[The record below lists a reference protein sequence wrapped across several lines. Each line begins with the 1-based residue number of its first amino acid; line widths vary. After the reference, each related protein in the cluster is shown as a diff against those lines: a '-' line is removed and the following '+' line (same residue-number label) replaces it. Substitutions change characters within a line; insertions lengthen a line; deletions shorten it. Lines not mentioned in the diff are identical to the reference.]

1 MVQLLLKP
9 ERRESSLTPH
19 PAPLI
24 TEGRYLM
31 GRRLLSVV
39 PMLVAVLVISGVA
52 LALSACG
59 GGGGSG
65 GGEHQQAKARP
76 LPDKEYKA
84 LPPGEYH
91 SEEFKPAFSFR
102 VGKGWQ
108 TPDADIKETPERLII
123 ETTEEV
129 KGSTLLIFRNPPEA
143 YDSQKN
149 KWVNVNSY
157 EDILSWYQHNPYLKT
172 SNPEPVSV
180 GGVKGVQLEADVTKD
195 SPVDGV
201 KSFSYSDG
209 FVASIDRGA
218 QDRTIILDM
227 KGEAVSI
234 GAGFP
239 RAQKVVDTVKWGGS

>member
-1 MVQLLLKP
+1 MGMTRVRNLKAWTTLLMVGLLA
-9 ERRESSLTPH
+9 T
-19 PAPLI
+19 
-24 TEGRYLM
+24 
-31 GRRLLSVV
+31 LLV
-39 PMLVAVLVISGVA
+39 

-76 LPDKEYKA
+76 LPDKAYTA

-123 ETTEEV
+123 ETTEQV
-129 KGSTLLIFRNPPEA
+129 MGGTLLIFRNPPEA
-143 YDSQKN
+143 YDPQKH

-157 EDILSWYQHNPYLKT
+157 EDILSWFQHHPYLKT
-172 SNPEPVSV
+172 SNPEPVTV
-180 GGVKGVQLEADVTKD
+180 GGVKGVQLETDVAKD
-195 SPVDGV
+195 APEDEVP
-201 KSFSYSDG
+201 SFRYSDG
-209 FVASIDRGA
+209 FEAGIVRGE
-218 QDRTIILDM
+218 QSRTIILDM

-234 GAGFP
+234 GVDFP
-239 RAQKVVDTVKWGGS
+239 RAQKVVDTVKWRGL

>member
-1 MVQLLLKP
+1 MGMTRVRDLKAWTTLLMVGLLA
-9 ERRESSLTPH
+9 T
-19 PAPLI
+19 
-24 TEGRYLM
+24 
-31 GRRLLSVV
+31 LLV
-39 PMLVAVLVISGVA
+39 

-108 TPDADIKETPERLII
+108 TPVADIKETPERLII
-123 ETTEEV
+123 ESKEEV
-129 KGSTLLIFRNPPEA
+129 KGGTLLIFRNPPEA
-143 YDSQKN
+143 YDPQKN

-157 EDILSWYQHNPYLKT
+157 EDILSWYQHHPYLKT
-172 SNPEPVSV
+172 SNPEQVSV
-180 GGVKGVQLEADVTKD
+180 GGVKGVQLETHVTKD

-209 FVASIDRGA
+209 FSTTINRGEEG
-218 QDRTIILDM
+218 RTIILDM

-234 GAGFP
+234 GVGFP
-239 RAQKVVDTVKWGGS
+239 GAQKVVDTVKWGGS

>member
-1 MVQLLLKP
+1 MVQLSLKP

-24 TEGRYLM
+24 REGRCLM
-31 GRRLLSVV
+31 GRRLLLVV

-59 GGGGSG
+59 GGASG

-76 LPDKEYKA
+76 LPDKEYTA

-123 ETTEEV
+123 ESTEEV
-129 KGSTLLIFRNPPEA
+129 MGGTLLIFRNPPEA
-143 YDSQKN
+143 YDPQKH

-157 EDILSWYQHNPYLKT
+157 EDILSWFQHHPYLKT
-172 SNPEPVSV
+172 SNPEPVTV
-180 GGVKGVQLEADVTKD
+180 GGVKGVQLETDVAKD
-195 SPVDGV
+195 SPEDAV
-201 KSFSYSDG
+201 KSFRYSDG
-209 FVASIDRGA
+209 FVASIDRGE
-218 QDRTIILDM
+218 QSRTIILDM

-234 GAGFP
+234 GVGFP
-239 RAQKVVDTVKWGGS
+239 GAQKVVDTVKWGGS

>member
-1 MVQLLLKP
+1 
-9 ERRESSLTPH
+9 
-19 PAPLI
+19 
-24 TEGRYLM
+24 M
-31 GRRLLSVV
+31 GRRLLLVV

-76 LPDKEYKA
+76 LPEEEFKA

-108 TPDADIKETPERLII
+108 TPDAVIKETPERLII

-129 KGSTLLIFRNPPEA
+129 MGGTLLIFRNPPEA
-143 YDSQKN
+143 YDPHKH

-157 EDILSWYQHNPYLKT
+157 EDILSWFQHHPYLKT
-172 SNPEPVSV
+172 SNPEPVTV
-180 GGVKGVQLEADVTKD
+180 GGVKGVQLETVVAKD
-195 SPVDGV
+195 PPVDAV

-209 FVASIDRGA
+209 FFTSIDRGEEG
-218 QDRTIILDM
+218 QTIILDM
-227 KGEAVSI
+227 KGEAASI
-234 GAGFP
+234 GVGFP
-239 RAQKVVDTVKWGGS
+239 NPKAQKVVDTVKWGGS

>member
-1 MVQLLLKP
+1 MDMTRVSNVKAWAALLMVGLLG
-9 ERRESSLTPH
+9 T
-19 PAPLI
+19 
-24 TEGRYLM
+24 
-31 GRRLLSVV
+31 LLV
-39 PMLVAVLVISGVA
+39 

-59 GGGGSG
+59 GAGGQ
-65 GGEHQQAKARP
+65 EKAKARH
-76 LPDKEYKA
+76 LPDKAYNA
-84 LPPGEYH
+84 LPPGEYR

-108 TPDADIKETPERLII
+108 TPDAAINETPERLII
-123 ETTEEV
+123 ESTEAV
-129 KGSTLLIFRNPPEA
+129 KGGTLLIFRNPPEA
-143 YDSQKN
+143 YDPQKH

-157 EDILSWYQHNPYLKT
+157 EDILSWFQHHPYLKT

-180 GGVKGVQLEADVTKD
+180 GGVRGVQLETEVAKD
-195 SPVDGV
+195 SPEYAV

-209 FVASIDRGA
+209 FEATIDRGEEG
-218 QDRTIILDM
+218 RTIILDI

>member
-1 MVQLLLKP
+1 MGMNRVRNLKAWTTLLMVGLLA
-9 ERRESSLTPH
+9 T
-19 PAPLI
+19 
-24 TEGRYLM
+24 
-31 GRRLLSVV
+31 LLV
-39 PMLVAVLVISGVA
+39 

-76 LPDKEYKA
+76 LPDNEYKA

-108 TPDADIKETPERLII
+108 TPDPAVKETPERLII
-123 ETTEEV
+123 ESTEEV
-129 KGSTLLIFRNPPEA
+129 QGGTLLVFRNPPEA
-143 YDSQKN
+143 YDPQKQ
-149 KWVNVNSY
+149 KWVNVDSY
-157 EDILSWYQHNPYLKT
+157 EDILSWFQHHPYLTT
-172 SNPEPVSV
+172 SNPEPVTV

-209 FVASIDRGA
+209 FSTTINRGEEG
-218 QDRTIILDM
+218 RTIILDM

-234 GAGFP
+234 GVGFP
-239 RAQKVVDTVKWGGS
+239 GAQKVVDTVKWGGS

>member
-1 MVQLLLKP
+1 MDMTRVSNLKAWAALLMVGLLG
-9 ERRESSLTPH
+9 T
-19 PAPLI
+19 
-24 TEGRYLM
+24 
-31 GRRLLSVV
+31 LLV
-39 PMLVAVLVISGVA
+39 

-84 LPPGEYH
+84 LPPGEYR

-108 TPDADIKETPERLII
+108 TPDAAINETPERLII
-123 ETTEEV
+123 ESTEEV

-143 YDSQKN
+143 YDPQKH
-149 KWVNVNSY
+149 KRVNVNSY
-157 EDILSWYQHNPYLKT
+157 EDILSWFEDHPYLKT
-172 SNPEPVSV
+172 SKPEPVTV
-180 GGVKGVQLEADVTKD
+180 GGVKGVRLETDVAKD
-195 SPVDGV
+195 SPEDAV
-201 KSFSYSDG
+201 KSFRYSDG
-209 FVASIDRGA
+209 FEASIDRGT
-218 QDRTIILDM
+218 QSRTIILDM

-234 GAGFP
+234 GVGFP

>member
-1 MVQLLLKP
+1 VQLLLKP

-31 GRRLLSVV
+31 GRRLLLVV

-123 ETTEEV
+123 ESTEEV
-129 KGSTLLIFRNPPEA
+129 KGGTLLIFRNPPEA
-143 YDSQKN
+143 YDPQKH

-157 EDILSWYQHNPYLKT
+157 EDILSWFQHHPYLKS
-172 SNPEPVSV
+172 SNPEPVTV
-180 GGVKGVQLEADVTKD
+180 GGVKGVQLETVVAKD

-201 KSFSYSDG
+201 KSFRYSDG
-209 FVASIDRGA
+209 FSTTINRGEEG
-218 QDRTIILDM
+218 RTIILDM

-234 GAGFP
+234 GVGFP
-239 RAQKVVDTVKWGGS
+239 GAQKVVDTVKWGGS